1 MNILTIDLEEWFH
14 LLLSYDVHSLK
25 YESRIEENVDF
36 LLEALQE
43 HGFKATF
50 FVVGWIARKHPQL
63 IRRLQELGHEIASH
77 SDKHELV
84 HRQTKDEF
92 RKDLY
97 QSIETIESICG
108 TKITAYRAPGFSIDR
123 NLDFY
128 TSCLAENGI
137 EIDSS
142 LTSCRTQYGGIS
154 KVSMDQPFLLK
165 TNGIA
170 LKEFP
175 INTAKIFNKRIIYT
189 GGGYFRLLPIW
200 SIQRLFR
207 KSLYN
212 MSYFHPRDFDTVQPR
227 IDISILANVKRNIG
241 LKRVRNKFKQL
252 LASFDFNSIEEADEL
267 INWTKAPVV
276 KIT

>member
-14 LLLSYDVHSLK
+14 LFLPYDVHSIK
-25 YESRIEENVDF
+25 YESRIEENVEF
-36 LLEALQE
+36 ILEVMQE

-63 IRRLQELGHEIASH
+63 IRKLQQLGHEIASH

-92 RKDLY
+92 RKDLH
-97 QSIETIESICG
+97 QSIETMEDICG
-108 TKITAYRAPGFSIDR
+108 AKITAYRAPGFSIDR
-123 NLDFY
+123 DLDFY

-142 LTSCRTQYGGIS
+142 LISCCTQYGGIKKLS
-154 KVSMDQPFLLK
+154 IDQPFLLK
-165 TNGIA
+165 ANGLA

-175 INTAKIFNKRIIYT
+175 INTAKIFNKRIVYT

-200 SIQRLFR
+200 SIQRLFN

-212 MSYFHPRDFDTVQPR
+212 MSYFHPRDFDTVQPK
-227 IDISILANVKRNIG
+227 IDISVFANIKRNIG
-241 LKRVRNKFKQL
+241 LKQVRSKFKQL
-252 LASFDFNSIEEADEL
+252 LVSFDFNSIEEADGL
-267 INWTKAPVV
+267 INWTKAPVLN
-276 KIT
+276 IA